1 MKHRAQWRHR
11 QAGRQQD
18 GGLGAQGHGCRAA
31 ASQEGQ
37 GTDQEGHRKREPFS
51 SDRKAPRMP
60 RGSKH
65 RVRGLARAEGGGR
78 GRRVYTAWTGGSG
91 GTGGQREK
99 RGSRQHR
106 RHGSPEGAAASR
118 PPALGEPGPTGRGRR
133 AHLGESLR
141 LQGTVCSLRGGTGF
155 SLHCGDS
162 GASLSK
168 DHAARSTPALYARS
182 RLLGPHGPPCQR
194 QHTAER
200 LLAQR
205 LTRVSDAG

>member
-1 MKHRAQWRHR
+1 MAAEQQPARKDKVLTRRAIR
-11 QAGRQQD
+11 
-18 GGLGAQGHGCRAA
+18 
-31 ASQEGQ
+31 
-37 GTDQEGHRKREPFS
+37 REPFS

-65 RVRGLARAEGGGR
+65 RLRGLARAEGGGR
-78 GRRVYTAWTGGSG
+78 GRRVYTAWTGRSG

-141 LQGTVCSLRGGTGF
+141 LRGTVCGPRGGTGF
-155 SLHCGDS
+155 SLAVETQEQASVKTTQRRAHQRRHCM
-162 GASLSK
+162 
-168 DHAARSTPALYARS
+168 HARGSWVHT
-182 RLLGPHGPPCQR
+182 GP
-194 QHTAER
+194 
-200 LLAQR
+200 
-205 LTRVSDAG
+205 RVSGSTQLKGSSPSGLPESQMQGDGPLPGG